1 MSNTNFKGGYRDG
14 TISLE
19 EAKKVFNDYYDKRA
33 KSKIGQ
39 FRAKLFDMMYQKK
52 DKFTLTPDEKGSERY
67 KLQEGPRTFDMKGVD
82 WFPEGTTFQVE
93 KEGKEYTSKGATN
106 RRANDTNN
114 EIYGPRIKDDS
125 TLYSE
130 HFADKYQERVISDEF
145 GYNEEGKSKNLID
158 IYWQKYRD
166 EPSKYMR
173 KNKKD
178 RLDILTIDFASY
190 SEIPTKY
197 RISSLNTELLTNLE
211 NEDIIMLDNEDL
223 NESTVYFLFK
233 LKFLNRDSDGNYTI
247 DKRRASLKYIRVFTD
262 SSYADDI
269 EDGIEF
275 NVETGYLIDQNCN
288 DTSNTFYEFFGAE
301 HDLDDIIKVEAVECP
316 DTDKDLIEGPAR
328 LNVANVGFEFG
339 NPLSRQSD
347 SSDASSSQSVQ
358 DLDKESDI
366 NEVESFESDESVSP
380 RSRDESLTSP
390 VVESEP
396 LVDRTSSPSKAED
409 ETQSLSDVV
418 PPKVDLSDI
427 NIKSTASSQRA
438 SELGSISSKPKE
450 SDETPIVRQV
460 VPKLTP
466 ISDKSRESDGTPET
480 PQSRASSVSGI
491 QEAESRKSLISNVS
505 SDQSEITVD
514 STDSQTDEQRDEAED
529 LLAALDNI
537 EFEEVEEEEED
548 TSSAKA
554 KELDEIYQAL
564 PDDVRSIDDM
574 RSEMEN
580 LDLN

>member
-1 MSNTNFKGGYRDG
+1 MSNTNFNGGYRDG

-106 RRANDTNN
+106 RRTNDTND

-275 NVETGYLIDQNCN
+275 NLETGYLIDQNCN

-366 NEVESFESDESVSP
+366 NEVESIESGESVSP
-380 RSRDESLTSP
+380 RSRDESVTSP
-390 VVESEP
+390 VVESES

-438 SELGSISSKPKE
+438 SELASISSKPKE
-450 SDETPIVRQV
+450 SDQTPVVPQV

-466 ISDKSRESDGTPET
+466 ITDKSRESDGTPIT
-480 PQSRASSVSGI
+480 PQSKASSVSAT